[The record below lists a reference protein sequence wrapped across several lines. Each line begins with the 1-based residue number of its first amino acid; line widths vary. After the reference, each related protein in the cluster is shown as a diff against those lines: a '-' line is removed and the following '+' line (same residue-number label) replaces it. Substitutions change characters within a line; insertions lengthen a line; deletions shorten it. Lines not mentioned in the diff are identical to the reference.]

1 MNTLISIYIIS
12 LIGSLLCGLYMK
24 HDINHKI
31 SIKDVIVALCPIIN
45 SVATLCLIMCLGC
58 DIFKF
63 IYKQFDKRK

>member
-1 MNTLISIYIIS
+1 MNTSITIYIIS

-24 HDINHKI
+24 HDIYHQI
-31 SIKDVIVALCPIIN
+31 SIKDIIVALCPIIN

-63 IYKQFDKRK
+63 IYKQFNKIK